1 MLLLCV
7 SLFLVAT
14 KPLVVVLVL
23 VLLIQMLL
31 LLLSGVLLLLL
42 FLQQPHPLL
51 QRKIQMVL
59 LSASASLLPQH
70 CFKYFT
76 GTFLAQFYCGRREC
90 VQVKFSL
97 PPFTAAV
104 GDELK
109 TPSPPS
115 FFPPLRLELPPPT
128 NVAEK
133 RRKNDEIH
141 QNLKKHFQD
150 KLDLSL
156 S

>member
-31 LLLSGVLLLLL
+31 LLLSGVLLLLLL

-109 TPSPPS
+109 TPSPPLPLS
-115 FFPPLRLELPPPT
+115 FSP
-128 NVAEK
+128 
-133 RRKNDEIH
+133 
-141 QNLKKHFQD
+141 
-150 KLDLSL
+150 
-156 S
+156 